1 VLSANIFLPTPVRA
15 APCSSFHVAKA
26 NDSWTR
32 IAARFDISLRK
43 VLSLNRART
52 STKIMIGDQICIPDV
67 PAITTST
74 TTSTMTSTTTIA
86 TSTVSPST
94 IVVPKTNTK
103 RNEVIAIIREI
114 WPDEHEENALF
125 VAQRE
130 SNLIPSVIGG
140 TNNCCIGLFQMYY
153 SVHKAWLVDL
163 GITEPSQLL
172 DARLNTLAA
181 FTLFKR
187 NGKSW
192 KPWWTSSWRP

>member
-1 VLSANIFLPTPVRA
+1 MSNIYLSAPVRA
-15 APCSSFHVAKA
+15 GACSSFHSAKA

-32 IAARFDISLRK
+32 IAARFDVSLKK
-43 VLSLNRART
+43 VLALNGART
-52 STKIMIGDQICIPDV
+52 STKIMIGDQICISDAPV
-67 PAITTST
+67 PTTT
-74 TTSTMTSTTTIA
+74 TTSQPA
-86 TSTVSPST
+86 
-94 IVVPKTNTK
+94 IVAPKTTTK

-114 WPDEHEENALF
+114 WPDEYEENALF

-130 SNLIPSVIGG
+130 SNMIPSVIGG

-153 SVHKAWLVDL
+153 SVHKAWLVDI
-163 GITEPSQLL
+163 GITEPAQLF

>member
-1 VLSANIFLPTPVRA
+1 VRA
-15 APCSSFHVAKA
+15 ATCSSFHAAKA

-43 VLSLNRART
+43 VLSLNKART
-52 STKIMIGDQICIPDV
+52 STKIMIGDQICISDAPTT
-67 PAITTST
+67 TTST
-74 TTSTMTSTTTIA
+74 TTSTTIA
-86 TSTVSPST
+86 SATTTVSPSP
-94 IVVPKTNTK
+94 IVVPKTTTK

-114 WPDEHEENALF
+114 WPDEYEENALF

-130 SNLIPSVIGG
+130 SNLLPNVIGG

-153 SVHKAWLVDL
+153 SVHKAWLVDI
-163 GITEPSQLL
+163 GITESSQLL

-181 FTLFKR
+181 FTLFRR

>member
-1 VLSANIFLPTPVRA
+1 VLSVNIFSPTSVQA
-15 APCSSFHVAKA
+15 DACSSFHTAKA

-32 IAARFDISLRK
+32 IAARFDVSLKK
-43 VLSLNRART
+43 VLTLNGART
-52 STKIMIGDQICIPDV
+52 STKIMIGDQICISDAP
-67 PAITTST
+67 T
-74 TTSTMTSTTTIA
+74 TTTTTTTTTA
-86 TSTVSPST
+86 SQPP
-94 IVVPKTNTK
+94 IVVPKTTTK

-114 WPDEHEENALF
+114 WPDEYEENALF

-130 SNLIPSVIGG
+130 SNLIPTVIGG
-140 TNNCCIGLFQMYY
+140 TNNCCIGLFQMFY
-153 SVHKAWLVDL
+153 SVHKAWLVNI
-163 GITEPSQLL
+163 GITEPSQLF

>member
-1 VLSANIFLPTPVRA
+1 VLSANIFSPTPVRA
-15 APCSSFHVAKA
+15 ATCSSLHAAKA

-43 VLSLNRART
+43 VLSLNKART
-52 STKIMIGDQICIPDV
+52 STKIMIGDQICISDAP
-67 PAITTST
+67 TT
-74 TTSTMTSTTTIA
+74 TTSTSTSATT
-86 TSTVSPST
+86 TVSPSP
-94 IVVPKTNTK
+94 IVVPKTTTK

-114 WPDEHEENALF
+114 WPDEYEENALF

-130 SNLIPSVIGG
+130 SNLIPTVIGG

-153 SVHKAWLVDL
+153 SVHKAWLVDI
-163 GITEPSQLL
+163 GITESSQLL

-181 FTLFKR
+181 FTLFRR

>member
-1 VLSANIFLPTPVRA
+1 MLSANIFLPSSVRA
-15 APCSSFHVAKA
+15 ATCSSFHVAKA

-43 VLSLNRART
+43 VLSLNRSRT
-52 STKIMIGDQICIPDV
+52 STKIMIGDQICISDV
-67 PAITTST
+67 PATTTTST
-74 TTSTMTSTTTIA
+74 TTSTTTIA
-86 TSTVSPST
+86 TSSVSPST
-94 IVVPKTNTK
+94 IVVPKTTTK

-114 WPDEHEENALF
+114 WPDEYEENALF

-130 SNLIPSVIGG
+130 SNLIPTVIGG
-140 TNNCCIGLFQMYY
+140 TNNCCIGLFQMYF
-153 SVHKAWLVDL
+153 SVHKAWLNDL
-163 GITEPSQLL
+163 GITESSQLL

>member
-1 VLSANIFLPTPVRA
+1 
-15 APCSSFHVAKA
+15 
-26 NDSWTR
+26 
-32 IAARFDISLRK
+32 
-43 VLSLNRART
+43 
-52 STKIMIGDQICIPDV
+52 MIGDQICISDV
-67 PAITTST
+67 PATTTTST
-74 TTSTMTSTTTIA
+74 TTSTTTIA
-86 TSTVSPST
+86 TSSVSPST
-94 IVVPKTNTK
+94 IVVPKTTAK

-114 WPDEHEENALF
+114 WPDEYEENALF

-130 SNLIPSVIGG
+130 SNLIPTVIGG

-163 GITEPSQLL
+163 GITESSQLL